1 MLPWCCCCACSD
13 AAQFGRVLDK
23 YIHAN
28 AHTHTHTIFHTRRL
42 EHGYPTPSVERDG
55 VLKQALPWLRDA
67 GIWSRGRFGSYKYE
81 VGNQD
86 HSLML
91 GVECADNV
99 MLGVR
104 ELTLEQPNLVNAS
117 KNTELTYTK
126 KPITANGAH

>member
-1 MLPWCCCCACSD
+1 M
-13 AAQFGRVLDK
+13 
-23 YIHAN
+23 
-28 AHTHTHTIFHTRRL
+28 
-42 EHGYPTPSVERDG
+42 ERDG
-55 VLKQALPWLRDA
+55 VLKEALPWLREA
-67 GIWSRGRFGSYKYE
+67 GIRSRGRFGLDKYE

-117 KNTELTYTK
+117 KNTELTYIK
-126 KPITANGAH
+126 RPITANGAH